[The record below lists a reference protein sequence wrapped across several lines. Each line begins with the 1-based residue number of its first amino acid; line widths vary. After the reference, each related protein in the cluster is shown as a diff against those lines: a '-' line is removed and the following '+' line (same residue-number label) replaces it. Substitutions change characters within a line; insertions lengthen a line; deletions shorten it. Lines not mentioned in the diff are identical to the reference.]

1 MTGDNSL
8 SFRKF
13 DIRARHTD
21 VNLVRDNM
29 MVSVVVASTST
40 GCELDCTLVNLLDGE
55 ESCFFTMKLIDGAF
69 QIHESNGKD
78 LYVGQEIVELYKH
91 DLIAE
96 MTYMTLT
103 IENV

>member
-1 MTGDNSL
+1 MTSDNNL

-29 MVSVVVASTST
+29 MVSVVVASTNT
-40 GCELDCTLVNLLDGE
+40 GCELDCTLINLLDGE
-55 ESCFFTMKLIDGAF
+55 ESCFFTMKLLDGVF

-78 LYVGQEIVELYKH
+78 LYVGQEIIEFYKNE
-91 DLIAE
+91 LIAE
-96 MTYMTLT
+96 MTYTMLP
-103 IENV
+103 IESV